1 MILIGTYV
9 ILLYVDSAS
18 LWAGLLYSRKLGM
31 PADHSDAVFE
41 RILSYSF

>member
-9 ILLYVDSAS
+9 IFLYVYCAS
-18 LWAGLLYSRKLGM
+18 LWAGLPHSREFGM

-41 RILSYSF
+41 RILS